1 MGQTV
6 STAEQDARLT
16 ELLDEY
22 GRAAREGRAPDRE
35 AFLAAHPD
43 QRERLT
49 AALMGLEFIRRASPD
64 LAVSSPAEP
73 PGQLGDFRILGEIG
87 RGGMGVV
94 YEAEQISL
102 NRRVALKVLPF
113 ASVLDPK
120 QLQRFR
126 NEAQAAA
133 HLHHTNIVPVH
144 AVGSE
149 RGVHYYAM
157 QFIEGESLA
166 RAIADLRK
174 EGRGPGGTPI
184 SSHTSNR
191 EPAFLRMAAKVGMQA
206 AEALDH
212 AHQLGVVH
220 RDVKPGNLLVD
231 FTGNLWITDFGLAR
245 FDRGENLTMTGDLV
259 GTLRYMSPE
268 QALGKRVPIDHRT
281 DVYSLGATLYEL
293 FTLEPAVTGQD
304 PQTVI
309 QEIAFKDPKPP
320 RRLNPSVPPDL
331 ETILLKAMAKDPAA
345 RYASAQEMADDLRR
359 FLEHKPIV
367 ARRPSLATVAQK
379 WVRRHRPLVGAA
391 VLALAVS
398 MGVLIASHV
407 QTTRALGQAEARLAV
422 ARRAVDMFLAYAGI
436 EGLGDRLMPQGAER
450 ALLERALEFYDWYP
464 GAWRDADALKQ
475 RGRIL
480 HSLERY
486 DESLAAYA
494 QALRLRPDCPI
505 LLRDQAAVL
514 ATVGR
519 AEEALLALDRARTM
533 NQESAWALRFRA
545 VALDNL
551 NRLEEAIAACDAALV
566 LEPTDAMAHNNR
578 GRALMRL
585 GRHEEALAAFDC
597 ALEER
602 FGLGIGLAKIHANR
616 AQELII
622 LSRYA
627 EGVVAAD
634 RALELDPSFASAHS
648 HRANALLGLNRHSE
662 ALAACDRALQF
673 DPDHADAHNVRAV
686 ALLGLKQWDR
696 ALLECDRVVA
706 LMPRPFHAYLV
717 RAVALNELGRH
728 ADALVACDQ
737 AIGLDPL
744 SVDAHL
750 QRSAAFRGL
759 RRPEDALP
767 EVDRALELAP
777 AGHPVGA
784 ELHAHRSS
792 VLRRL
797 GRYQEA
803 LEACDRALQI
813 DSGRV
818 GALNEKGRVLNAL
831 GRDKDALALYERAL
845 ELAPGDAGLHN
856 ALAWLRATSDV
867 EGIHDVDEAVTH
879 ALESVRLDPSG
890 NHHNTLGVAL
900 YRAGRFKESVDA
912 LSKSTELRLGGDA
925 FDFLFLA
932 MAHGRL
938 GEKERAREWYDR
950 GVAWTE
956 KSRPDDEELRRF
968 REEASEIVGVH

>member
-1 MGQTV
+1 V
-6 STAEQDARLT
+6 STAKQDARLS

-22 GRAAREGRAPDRE
+22 GRAVREGRAPDRE

-43 QRERLT
+43 LRERL
-49 AALMGLEFIRRASPD
+49 AAAVVGLEFIRRASPD
-64 LAVSSPAEP
+64 LASAPAEP

-166 RAIADLRK
+166 RAIAELRK

-304 PQTVI
+304 PQAVI

-320 RRLNPSVPPDL
+320 RRLNPAVPPDL
-331 ETILLKAMAKDPAA
+331 ETILLKSMAKDPTA

-391 VLALAVS
+391 VAALVVS
-398 MGVLIASHV
+398 VVVLVASNLR
-407 QTTRALGQAEARLAV
+407 TARALRQSEARLAT
-422 ARRAVDMFLAYAGI
+422 AREAVDLFLTFAGI
-436 EGLGDRLMPQGAER
+436 GRPSTDRPLSQAERIAFYER
-450 ALLERALEFYDWYP
+450 ALDLCDRQSEDTNDIREIHARA
-464 GAWRDADALKQ
+464 
-475 RGRIL
+475 RIL
-480 HSLERY
+480 AELGL
-486 DESLAAYA
+486 DESIAAYA
-494 QALRLRPDCPI
+494 QRRLSLTMRACWWIANVLVDG
-505 LLRDQAAVL
+505 RD
-514 ATVGR
+514 
-519 AEEALLALDRARTM
+519 EEALLCLDRV
-533 NQESAWALRFRA
+533 QA
-545 VALDNL
+545 VDPDCAP
-551 NRLEEAIAACDAALV
+551 AFAV
-566 LEPTDAMAHNNR
+566 R
-578 GRALMRL
+578 GRALSNL
-585 GRHEEALAAFDC
+585 DRHAEALAAFDRALELSSGTPPRLLNLRAC
-597 ALEER
+597 ALVELGRYAEALAAVDDALHR
-602 FGLGIGLAKIHANR
+602 GLNDWDIHANR
-616 AQELII
+616 AT
-622 LSRYA
+622 
-627 EGVVAAD
+627 
-634 RALELDPSFASAHS
+634 
-648 HRANALLGLNRHSE
+648 LLNL
-662 ALAACDRALQF
+662 
-673 DPDHADAHNVRAV
+673 
-686 ALLGLKQWDR
+686 
-696 ALLECDRVVA
+696 
-706 LMPRPFHAYLV
+706 
-717 RAVALNELGRH
+717 LGRH
-728 ADALVACDQ
+728 AEAVAATDLALV
-737 AIGLDPL
+737 LDPNCAIAR
-744 SVDAHL
+744 S
-750 QRSAAFRGL
+750 QRAEGL
-759 RRPEDALP
+759 FNLN
-767 EVDRALELAP
+767 
-777 AGHPVGA
+777 
-784 ELHAHRSS
+784 
-792 VLRRL
+792 RL
-797 GRYQEA
+797 TDA
-803 LEACDRALQI
+803 LEACDRALDLNPDDANAHAIRAQALIGLRRI
-813 DSGRV
+813 DE
-818 GALNEKGRVLNAL
+818 ALRAIDGFIELEPKNVWAVWAYSSRARVLNCLGRYADALAACDQASALDPNCVHAHTQRSAALCGLGQLDDALVEIDRALDLAPAGDPGGALAHAMRGSVLRKLRRHEEALEASDRALQSDRDCVMALGERGLVLKAL
-831 GRDKDALALYERAL
+831 GRASEALAVYERAIGL
-845 ELAPGDAGLHN
+845 DPGDAVVHN
-856 ALAWLRATSDV
+856 NLAWLRATSDV
-867 EGIHDVDEAVTH
+867 AGIRDVNEAVTH
-879 ALESVRLDPSG
+879 ALEAVRLDPSG
-890 NHHNTLGVAL
+890 NHHNTLGVAF
-900 YRAGRFKESVDA
+900 YRAGCFKECIDA
-912 LSKSTELRLGGDA
+912 LSKSVELRSGGDA
-925 FDFLFLA
+925 FDFFFLA

-956 KSRPDDEELRRF
+956 KNRPEDEDLRRF
-968 REEASEIVGVH
+968 RAEAAELLGVSVH